1 MQTKHKLKPVLNPV
15 DFSLRIDG
23 LIRSHKHLLESDVDD
38 VYSFTFQPQ
47 TTDDLHR
54 LLDVAN
60 TALDT
65 ATKATASYD
74 IREFK
79 LNHGDI
85 LDIKVSQLFAPK
97 VTPSDIEPWDN
108 LRGRAA
114 SLSLQYQDDCYG
126 NIYCECSYVDFYDRQ
141 NGVVD
146 EPVSE
151 TVDYNFWE

>member
-1 MQTKHKLKPVLNPV
+1 METKTKLKPVLNPLQH
-15 DFSLRIDG
+15 SLRIDG

-38 VYSFTFQPQ
+38 VYSFTFQPH

-54 LLDVAN
+54 LIDVSN

-65 ATKATASYD
+65 AIKSVASYD

-79 LNHGDI
+79 LRHGDI
-85 LDIKVSQLFAPK
+85 LDIQCSQLFAPR
-97 VTPSDIEPWDN
+97 VQPSTIEPWED

-114 SLSLQYQDDCYG
+114 SLTLQYQDDCYG
-126 NIYCECSYVDFYDRQ
+126 NIYCECSYVDFYDRS

-146 EPVSE
+146 AEPVE
-151 TVDYNFWE
+151 AVDYTFWA